1 MKKAILVAG
10 LLFAPA
16 FAVQAE
22 ENVYAVELKADKEV
36 VALGEISLPATITG
50 RVASASSTHPVSFQ
64 VVKNAGKQSAAIY
77 TNTGTGAVFQAWLS
91 IGDEDMVDI
100 TSSKEMA
107 FNNSTPY
114 VLLIS
119 AAKYQ
124 EGASY
129 AVRLGN
135 VGDFTVSFDGNGGT
149 VSTTNKVYT
158 PGQPYGA
165 FPTATRVDHAFSGWS
180 TAATN
185 GIVLTTNAQ
194 VCVGYTTLYAQ
205 WEGDPL
211 SPVSPTNDTPAVT
224 NYYVK
229 FDANG
234 GTGTMSNQ
242 TFTVGV
248 KQALATNVFTC
259 AGYDFRGWATSA
271 EGAVEY
277 ADCAVVSNL
286 TTAGSTKT
294 LYASWMISSSSISTY
309 TTNGVTWHYSATS
322 NGVATIQNVVNGKYV
337 AAVDTSVRGTLTIP
351 DMIGS
356 NTVEKIGER
365 AFAGCSFVT
374 NVVIPLGVETIGSYA
389 FADCKSLSPGIT
401 IPESVET
408 MGAYVFTN
416 CPALKIVRYL
426 GNCPDAAD
434 ELYAGTPSDLIS
446 GVLRVR
452 SGWPTTEVEH
462 QTAPATDVGDDD
474 DDWGGDEGGLPSGE
488 VLSPWPEGDYERRVV
503 LWVTQPV
510 YKVLFWSVPGN
521 YKTVKI
527 QYYIPGR
534 VLGDLPDAPEYP
546 TNSVNDDDDDAE
558 DAGYAFLG
566 WFMKPY
572 GGEEASEDIVVNRSF
587 SLYAH
592 WKRDDDPDSL
602 SEVEYDF
609 ASAHAYDGYLLDDG
623 ENVVGTIQLKASRGK
638 YRKAEEETNVTA
650 TATIVLLGEGKIR
663 LKGTLGEDL
672 SGTLT
677 PTKSSDERELSVTL
691 GGSGMDGSFDDYTV
705 VGVRDILGKK
715 TYLDRTCALAAG
727 DNWKG
732 NYVVVLKAD
741 SDESSLGNGYAGLSV
756 QVKANGKGRVT
767 GTMPDGTKVAYT
779 GRLEISDESCSLPV
793 VVPLHR
799 GKMGGFGFLLTFS
812 DASGVSADRVSSWRN
827 TTVPFT
833 SALQVE
839 GAERVAGVSSDLVF
853 ALEDAFD
860 IEGIDDSLLPS
871 DVPVKVSGTRWQTP
885 KADRVKFVA
894 KDAAYEALTE
904 RGNPSGLTL
913 AAKPGQGTFRGR
925 FKVFAVTE
933 AGKSKK
939 YTATVNGA
947 VLDGAGYGTATIK
960 KAGAVPVTVRAE

>member
-10 LLFAPA
+10 LLFASA
-16 FAVQAE
+16 SFAVQAK
-22 ENVYAVELKADKEV
+22 NVIAVEEKAGQEV
-36 VALGEISLPATITG
+36 GLGVIDLPAVITG
-50 RVASASSTHPVSFQ
+50 RVSSAESRHPVSFQ
-64 VVKNAGKQSAAIY
+64 VGSYSGNEPIAIF
-77 TNTGTGAVFQAWLS
+77 TNTGTGAVFRAELRIGLEDEGDIS
-91 IGDEDMVDI
+91 ILPGI
-100 TSSKEMA
+100 PCTP
-107 FNNSTPY
+107 STIY
-114 VLLIS
+114 NLTIS

-124 EGASY
+124 KDASY
-129 AVRLGN
+129 AVWLGN
-135 VGDFTVSFDGNGGT
+135 LGDFTVSFDGNGGT
-149 VSTTNKVYT
+149 ASTTNKVYQ

-165 FPTATRVDHAFSGWS
+165 FPTATRTNYTFTGWS
-180 TAATN
+180 TAVTN
-185 GIVLTTNAQ
+185 GIVLTTNTQ

-205 WEGDPL
+205 WKVDSL

-229 FDANG
+229 FEANG

-248 KQALATNVFTC
+248 KQALATNAFTY
-259 AGYDFRGWATSA
+259 AGYDFRGWATSP
-271 EGAVEY
+271 EGVVEY

-286 TTAGSTKT
+286 TTAGSTTT
-294 LYASWMISSSSISTY
+294 LYAIWMISSSSILTQMVD
-309 TTNGVTWHYSATS
+309 GVLWHYSATS
-322 NGVATIQNVVNGKYV
+322 NGVATIQNVVNGKFV
-337 AAVDTSVRGTLTIP
+337 AAVDTSVSGTLTIP

-365 AFAGCSFVT
+365 AFAGCSSVT
-374 NVVIPLGVETIGSYA
+374 NIVIPLGVETIGSYA
-389 FADCKSLSPGIT
+389 FAGCKSLSPGIT

-416 CPALKIVRYL
+416 CPALKVVRYL

-434 ELYAGTPSDLIS
+434 ELYAGAPADLIS

-462 QTAPATDVGDDD
+462 QTAPATDAGGDDE
-474 DDWGGDEGGLPSGE
+474 DWGDDEGGLSSGE
-488 VLSPWPEGDYERRVV
+488 ALSPWPEGGHERRVV

-546 TNSVNDDDDDAE
+546 TSSVNDDDAQE
-558 DAGYAFLG
+558 VGYGFLG
-566 WFMKPY
+566 WFTKPY
-572 GGEEASEDIVVNRSF
+572 GGVEATEDIVVNRTF

-592 WKRDDDPDSL
+592 WKGDDDPESL
-602 SEVEYDF
+602 SEVEYNF
-609 ASAHAYDGYLLDDG
+609 NLSHVYDGYLLDGDG
-623 ENVVGTIQLKASRGK
+623 NVAGTIQLKTSKGK

-663 LKGTLGEDL
+663 LKGTLGEGL

-677 PTKSSDERELSVTL
+677 PTKSSDDRELSVEV
-691 GGSGMDGSFDDYTV
+691 GGSGMAGSFEDYTV
-705 VGVRDILGKK
+705 VGVRYLFGMK
-715 TYLDRTCALAAG
+715 TYLDRVYALAAG

-741 SDESSLGNGYAGLSV
+741 SDGANVGNGYVGLSV

-779 GRLEISDESCSLPV
+779 GRLEISDEGCSLPV
-793 VVPLHR
+793 SVPLHR
-799 GKMGGFGFLLTFS
+799 GKRGGFGFLMSFS
-812 DASGVSADRVSSWRN
+812 DASGVSVDCVSSWRN

-871 DVPVKVSGTRWQTP
+871 DVPVTVSGTRWQTP

-894 KDAAYEALTE
+894 KDAAYEVLTE

-913 AAKPGQGTFRGR
+913 AAKPGLGTFRGR

-939 YTATVNGA
+939 YTATVTGA

-960 KAGAVPVTVRAE
+960 KNGAVPVTVKPE